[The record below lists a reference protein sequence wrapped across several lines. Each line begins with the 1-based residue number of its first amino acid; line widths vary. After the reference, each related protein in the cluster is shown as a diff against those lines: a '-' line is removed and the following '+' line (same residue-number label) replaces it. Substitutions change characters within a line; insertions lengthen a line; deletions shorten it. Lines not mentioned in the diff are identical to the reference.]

1 MKMSKRYIK
10 IQDKDGN
17 LKIKDQWDEKEF
29 NNMFDEDLL
38 KQINSDW
45 ESRQYQKKKREEAES
60 IRDTAITVV
69 EGFLA
74 LQQLRR
80 IWFISEYD

>member
-1 MKMSKRYIK
+1 MKMSERYIK
-10 IQDKDGN
+10 IQDKNGN
-17 LKIKDQWDEKEF
+17 PKIKDQWDEKEF
-29 NNMFDEDLL
+29 NNMFDENLL

-45 ESRQYQKKKREEAES
+45 ESRQYQKEKRKEAES
-60 IRDTAITVV
+60 VRDIAVTVV

-74 LQQLRR
+74 LEKLKK